1 MSTNRFWKT
10 GYPHVKKW
18 NLTSSYTMNKSQLK
32 GLNIR
37 LATIK
42 LTKENILKE
51 HHDTEISNNLMD
63 MTS

>member
-1 MSTNRFWKT
+1 
-10 GYPHVKKW
+10 
-18 NLTSSYTMNKSQLK
+18 MNKSQLK